1 MIHNSLSPGCKMF
14 MFREDDVTTPTEK
27 RLRISGQPDNVNYGR
42 QLVMYLLASRDHT
55 DDNEGKYSPMPNCRG
70 PISQGV

>member
-1 MIHNSLSPGCKMF
+1 MF

-55 DDNEGKYSPMPNCRG
+55 DDNEGKHKQQKRHKPEFTNTLVLSHN
-70 PISQGV
+70 IF